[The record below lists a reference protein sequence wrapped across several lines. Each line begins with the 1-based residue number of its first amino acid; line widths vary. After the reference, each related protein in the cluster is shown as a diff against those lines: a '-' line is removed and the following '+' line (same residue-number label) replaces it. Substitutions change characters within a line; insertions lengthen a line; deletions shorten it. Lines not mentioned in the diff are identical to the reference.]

1 MTDRDRAWVEE
12 ALDGDDQAFTHLVDA
27 YATPVFNLAY
37 RMLGTAEEA
46 EDAAQETF
54 VRAYTRLHTY
64 DTSRK
69 FSSWLLSI
77 ASHHCIDRLRRRRNN
92 LVSLDELPPWNM
104 PASDAESAVQRIIR
118 REREE
123 RIRRF
128 LLQLPPD
135 YRLALVLRYWYDLS
149 YAEMAEMTGTT
160 VSAVKSRLHRA
171 RLRLAALLSEAE
183 TGAEGDSE
191 QPVVGEM
198 KLTRAWGDSS

>member
-1 MTDRDRAWVEE
+1 MTDRDRAWVKET
-12 ALDGDDQAFTHLVDA
+12 LDGNDQAFTHLVDA
-27 YATPVFNLAY
+27 YATPVYNLAY

-54 VRAYTRLHTY
+54 LRAYTRLHTY
-64 DTSRK
+64 DAGRK

-77 ASHHCIDRLRRRRNN
+77 ASHHCIDRLRRRRSN

-104 PASDAESAVQRIIR
+104 PASDAESSVQRLIR
-118 REREE
+118 QEREE

-149 YAEMAEMTGTT
+149 YTEMAEMTGTT

-171 RLRLAALLSEAE
+171 RLRLAALLTEADAEAE
-183 TGAEGDSE
+183 RASHL
-191 QPVVGEM
+191 PAVGEM
-198 KLTRAWGDSS
+198 RPARVWGDSS